1 MLSRI
6 SKRSHSPSDAE
17 AFFSDRH
24 PFSLPGA
31 VLGLIAVTN
40 VASTV
45 VMLFAA

>member
-1 MLSRI
+1 MLALV
-6 SKRSHSPSDAE
+6 SKRYHSQSDAE

-45 VMLFAA
+45 VMLFAT